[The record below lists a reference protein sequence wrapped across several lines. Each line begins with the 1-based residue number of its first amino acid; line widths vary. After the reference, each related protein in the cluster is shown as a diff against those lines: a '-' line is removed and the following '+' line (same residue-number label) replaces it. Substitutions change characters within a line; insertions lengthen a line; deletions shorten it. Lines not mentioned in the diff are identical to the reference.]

1 MKRYNKAI
9 DYALLAMHYARKA
22 EMSKSATVKAAFRKK
37 AVQAALNS
45 GKQKDTLDGMKT
57 LEASLRIAA
66 ENEGML
72 PPVDDELD
80 MEEDMP
86 MEAEDDMMDDVDI
99 DDVDIDDVDMD
110 IQEVD
115 AEAEDID
122 DDEDAEE
129 SEDDE
134 DEDEDDDEA
143 VEAFNRVAARVRA
156 RRLAARKLQARR
168 QIAARARA
176 RRLAAR
182 RATR

>member
-57 LEASLRIAA
+57 LEASLRLAA

-86 MEAEDDMMDDVDI
+86 MEAEDDMMDDVD
-99 DDVDIDDVDMD
+99 VDGVDMD

-115 AEAEDID
+115 AEAEDD
-122 DDEDAEE
+122 DDDVEE
-129 SEDDE
+129 SEEDE
-134 DEDEDDDEA
+134 DEEDDDEA

-156 RRLAARKLQARR
+156 RRLAARKLQARK
-168 QIAARARA
+168 QLVARARA

>member
-22 EMSKSATVKAAFRKK
+22 EMSKSTSVKAAFRKK
-37 AVQAALNS
+37 AISAMLNS
-45 GKQKDTLDGMKT
+45 GKQADTLEGMKT

-72 PPVDDELD
+72 PPEDEMM

-86 MEAEDDMMDDVDI
+86 MDAEDEMMDDA
-99 DDVDIDDVDMD
+99 DMD

-115 AEAEDID
+115 AEAEDV
-122 DDEDAEE
+122 E
-129 SEDDE
+129 DE
-134 DEDEDDDEA
+134 DEDEDEDEEDEDEDDEA

-168 QIAARARA
+168 QLTARARA

>member
-22 EMSKSATVKAAFRKK
+22 EMSKSASVKASFRKK
-37 AVQAALNS
+37 AISAMLNS
-45 GKQKDTLDGMKT
+45 GKQADTLEGMKT

-72 PPVDDELD
+72 PPIDDEMD
-80 MEEDMP
+80 MEDMP
-86 MEAEDDMMDDVDI
+86 MEAEDEMMDDVDV
-99 DDVDIDDVDMD
+99 DDVNMD
-110 IQEVD
+110 IQEVS
-115 AEAEDID
+115 AEA
-122 DDEDAEE
+122 
-129 SEDDE
+129 EDDE
-134 DEDEDDDEA
+134 DEDEDEA

-156 RRLAARKLQARR
+156 RRLAARKLQARK
-168 QIAARARA
+168 QLAARARKAMA

>member
-22 EMSKSATVKAAFRKK
+22 EMSKSASVKASFRKK
-37 AVQAALNS
+37 AISAMLNS
-45 GKQKDTLDGMKT
+45 GKQADTLEGMKT

-72 PPVDDELD
+72 PPVDDEMD
-80 MEEDMP
+80 MEDMP
-86 MEAEDDMMDDVDI
+86 MEAEDEMMDDVD
-99 DDVDIDDVDMD
+99 VEDVDMD
-110 IQEVD
+110 VQEVD
-115 AEAEDID
+115 AEAEDED
-122 DDEDAEE
+122 DA
-129 SEDDE
+129 DE
-134 DEDEDDDEA
+134 DEDEEDDDEDEA

-156 RRLAARKLQARR
+156 RRLAARKLQARK
-168 QIAARARA
+168 QLAARARKAMA

>member
-45 GKQKDTLDGMKT
+45 GKQSDTLDGMKT
-57 LEASLRIAA
+57 LEASLRLAA

-72 PPVDDELD
+72 PPVDEDVD
-80 MEEDMP
+80 MDEDMP
-86 MEAEDDMMDDVDI
+86 MEAEDDMMDDA
-99 DDVDIDDVDMD
+99 DIDDVDMD

-115 AEAEDID
+115 AEAEE
-122 DDEDAEE
+122 DDEDADE
-129 SEDDE
+129 SED

-168 QIAARARA
+168 QIVARARA

>member
-22 EMSKSATVKAAFRKK
+22 EMSKSASVKASFRKK
-37 AVQAALNS
+37 AISAMLNS
-45 GKQKDTLDGMKT
+45 GKQADTLEGMKT

-72 PPVDDELD
+72 PPIDDEMD
-80 MEEDMP
+80 MEDMP
-86 MEAEDDMMDDVDI
+86 MEAEDEMMDDVDV
-99 DDVDIDDVDMD
+99 DDVNMD
-110 IQEVD
+110 IQEVS
-115 AEAEDID
+115 AEA
-122 DDEDAEE
+122 
-129 SEDDE
+129 EDDE
-134 DEDEDDDEA
+134 DEDEEEDEDDEDEDEDEA

-156 RRLAARKLQARR
+156 RRLAARKLQARK
-168 QIAARARA
+168 QLAARARKAMA

>member
-86 MEAEDDMMDDVDI
+86 MEAEDEMMDDVDI
-99 DDVDIDDVDMD
+99 DDVNMD

-115 AEAEDID
+115 AEAEDVD
-122 DDEDAEE
+122 DDEEDEE

-134 DEDEDDDEA
+134 DDEDDDEA

>member
-86 MEAEDDMMDDVDI
+86 MEAEDEMM

-115 AEAEDID
+115 AEAED
-122 DDEDAEE
+122 DEEVEE
-129 SEDDE
+129 VEEIDE

>member
-57 LEASLRIAA
+57 LEASLRLAA

-86 MEAEDDMMDDVDI
+86 MEAEDDMMDDVD
-99 DDVDIDDVDMD
+99 VDDVDMD

-115 AEAEDID
+115 AEAEDAE
-122 DDEDAEE
+122 DEDVEE
-129 SEDDE
+129 DVE

-156 RRLAARKLQARR
+156 RRLAARKLQARK
-168 QIAARARA
+168 QLVARARA

>member
-22 EMSKSATVKAAFRKK
+22 ELSKSTSVKAAFRKK
-37 AVQAALNS
+37 AISAMLNS
-45 GKQKDTLDGMKT
+45 GKQADTLEGMKT

-72 PPVDDELD
+72 PPEDEMM

-86 MEAEDDMMDDVDI
+86 MEAEDEMM
-99 DDVDIDDVDMD
+99 DDVDMD

-115 AEAEDID
+115 AEAEDVE
-122 DDEDAEE
+122 DEDEDVEE
-129 SEDDE
+129 DE
-134 DEDEDDDEA
+134 DEDEDDEA

-168 QIAARARA
+168 QLTARARA

-182 RATR
+182 RAAR

>member
-72 PPVDDELD
+72 PPVDDEID

-99 DDVDIDDVDMD
+99 DDVDMD

-115 AEAEDID
+115 AEAED
-122 DDEDAEE
+122 DDEDADE

-168 QIAARARA
+168 QIAAHARKAMA

-182 RATR
+182 RAAR

>member
-22 EMSKSATVKAAFRKK
+22 EMSKSASVKAAFRKK

-72 PPVDDELD
+72 PPPVDDELD

-86 MEAEDDMMDDVDI
+86 MEAEDDMMDDVD
-99 DDVDIDDVDMD
+99 VDDVDMD

-115 AEAEDID
+115 AEAEDD
-122 DDEDAEE
+122 DDDDVEE
-129 SEDDE
+129 SEEDE
-134 DEDEDDDEA
+134 DEEDDDEA

-156 RRLAARKLQARR
+156 RRLAARKLQARK
-168 QIAARARA
+168 QLVARARA

-182 RATR
+182 RAAR

>member
-22 EMSKSATVKAAFRKK
+22 EMSKSASVKAAFRKK

-45 GKQKDTLDGMKT
+45 GKQKDTLEGMKT
-57 LEASLRIAA
+57 LEASLRLAA

-80 MEEDMP
+80 MEDMP
-86 MEAEDDMMDDVDI
+86 MEAEDDMMDDVDVE
-99 DDVDIDDVDMD
+99 DVEDVDMD

-122 DDEDAEE
+122 DGEDVEE
-129 SEDDE
+129 SDDDEDDE
-134 DEDEDDDEA
+134 DEA

-168 QIAARARA
+168 QLAARARKAMA

>member
-72 PPVDDELD
+72 PPVDDEID
-80 MEEDMP
+80 MDEDMP
-86 MEAEDDMMDDVDI
+86 MEAEDGMMDDVDI
-99 DDVDIDDVDMD
+99 DDVNMD

-115 AEAEDID
+115 AEAEDVD
-122 DDEDAEE
+122 DDEEDEE

>member
-86 MEAEDDMMDDVDI
+86 MEAEDDMMEDVDI
-99 DDVDIDDVDMD
+99 DDVNMD

-115 AEAEDID
+115 AEAEDVD
-122 DDEDAEE
+122 DDEEDEE